1 MTISSPHNDR
11 IKAVR
16 RLRRA
21 RERQATGRTI
31 LEGPHPLRAALAAG
45 VVPEVVFVP
54 EGDPA
59 PAIDTEVVTIT
70 EQVLDTIA
78 PTETPRGPIAV
89 IAIPEPE
96 PLEAKPTVVLW
107 EVATPGNVGTLI
119 RTAAAFGWN
128 VARHGGADPWSPK
141 VLRAGAGAHFV
152 VRISEAESTGVLRA
166 AGLTPVA
173 TVSTGGVRPVTID
186 TSNSLALLVGNEAHG
201 LPQDV
206 IDACEAA
213 LTIPILGPESLNA
226 AVAGSIA
233 MYVLSRKS

>member
-59 PAIDTEVVTIT
+59 PDVDTEVVTIT

-152 VRISEAESTGVLRA
+152 VRISEVDSTGVLRA

-206 IDACEAA
+206 IDACEVA

-233 MYVLSRKS
+233 MYVLSRES

>member
-21 RERQATGRTI
+21 RERRETGHTI
-31 LEGPHPLRAALAAG
+31 LEGRHPLGAALAAG
-45 VVPEVVFVP
+45 VIPEVVFVP

-59 PAIDTEVVTIT
+59 PDIDTEVVTIT
-70 EQVLDTIA
+70 QEVLDTIA
-78 PTETPRGPIAV
+78 PTEAPRGPIAV
-89 IAIPEPE
+89 IAVPEPE
-96 PLEAKPTVVLW
+96 PLEAEPTVVLW
-107 EVATPGNVGTLI
+107 ELTTPGNVGTLI

-152 VRISEAESTGVLRA
+152 VRISEADNTGVLRA

-173 TVSTGGVRPVTID
+173 TVSTGGVPPVAID
-186 TSNSLALLVGNEAHG
+186 TSTPVALLVGNEAHG

-206 IDACEAA
+206 IGACEAT
-213 LTIPILGPESLNA
+213 LTVPILGLESLNA

-233 MYVLSRKS
+233 MYVLSRES